1 MLAAAGT
8 SASHAEATSRLA
20 GRLAGRQGARCSL
33 HKVKC
38 NGSLS
43 KLAYEGGL
51 CDVCVLTVGGTK
63 CWEKQHVVDS
73 GLEKGDCLPIR
84 ARTSDWGL
92 HFPFFDLCS

>member
-38 NGSLS
+38 NGSLVE
-43 KLAYEGGL
+43 LG
-51 CDVCVLTVGGTK
+51 V
-63 CWEKQHVVDS
+63 
-73 GLEKGDCLPIR
+73 
-84 ARTSDWGL
+84 
-92 HFPFFDLCS
+92 

>member
-38 NGSLS
+38 NSSLS
-43 KLAYEGGL
+43 NLAYNGDL
-51 CDVCVLTVGGTK
+51 CDVCVPVVGGIK

-84 ARTSDWGL
+84 ARTNDWGRGDVHVRL
-92 HFPFFDLCS
+92 L